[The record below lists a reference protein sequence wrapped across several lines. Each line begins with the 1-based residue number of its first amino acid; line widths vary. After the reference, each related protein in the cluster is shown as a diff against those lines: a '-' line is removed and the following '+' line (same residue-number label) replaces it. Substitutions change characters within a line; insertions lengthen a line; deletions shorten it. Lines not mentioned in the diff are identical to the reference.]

1 MALQTARD
9 ASFAMTGEWALGRAP
24 IHALGV
30 GFFGGMLVAMVTRV
44 TMGHSGRPLQMDRAT
59 LACFLGVQ
67 LAAASRVGS
76 EIVAAPGAIRNLLLG
91 SALLWLVAFG
101 AWSLRNA
108 RIYLAPRV
116 DGKPG

>member
-1 MALQTARD
+1 
-9 ASFAMTGEWALGRAP
+9 
-24 IHALGV
+24 
-30 GFFGGMLVAMVTRV
+30 MVTRV
-44 TMGHSGRPLQMDRAT
+44 TMGHSGRPLRMDRTT

-67 LAAASRVGS
+67 LAAVSRVGS

-101 AWSLRNA
+101 AWSMRNG